1 MCQQRKFMFVVFL
14 AIVGVTLLAFS
25 SGQGASSSSNPAGT
39 YLLTITFPPMTGVP
53 PFQELLVLHENGT
66 VSETNTTL
74 HANSANPANPQF
86 DFNGSDG
93 YGAWRTGRHDTVAL
107 KFVKLVF
114 DGDMNEHVGYLVV
127 DATAAIDGGVFTGQ
141 ESDVNML
148 MGTPTS
154 VAAVRA
160 AGSSSRLTATS

>member
-1 MCQQRKFMFVVFL
+1 
-14 AIVGVTLLAFS
+14 
-25 SGQGASSSSNPAGT
+25 
-39 YLLTITFPPMTGVP
+39 MTGVP

-86 DFNGSDG
+86 NFNGSDG

-107 KFVKLVF
+107 RFVKLVF

-141 ESDVNML
+141 ASDVNML
-148 MGTPTS
+148 MGTDLNNPDF
-154 VAAVRA
+154 VIPF
-160 AGSSSRLTATS
+160 GSSDSFGHRITLLSGR